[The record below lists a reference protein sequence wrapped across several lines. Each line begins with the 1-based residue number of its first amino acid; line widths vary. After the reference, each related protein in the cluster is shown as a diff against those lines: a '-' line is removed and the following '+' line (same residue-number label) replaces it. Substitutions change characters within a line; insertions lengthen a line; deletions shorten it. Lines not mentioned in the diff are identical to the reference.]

1 LKLYIPL
8 TLALI
13 LASPAQAQDATYN
26 ADTVLAEVAG
36 EKITLGHVVAMRSR
50 LPQQYQ
56 ELPDNVLFS
65 GILDQLID
73 QTIIS
78 QHVTSQEGFNGRGV
92 ELILENERRGIHAS
106 TLIEN
111 FLSTP
116 LPEGALQSAYDAQY
130 GNAAPEQEFNAS
142 HILVET
148 EEEAKALVEALAAGG
163 DFAELAKEKSKGPS
177 GANGGQLG
185 WFGKG
190 QMVPPF
196 EAATTELSDGDV
208 SAPVQTQFGWHV
220 ILLNEKR
227 EKPKP
232 TLEEVQGPLAEQLQK
247 ERLDAHMASIRE
259 GVEVKRVEIKIPPEE
274 IRNLGLI
281 GQ

>member
-1 LKLYIPL
+1 MKLYIPL
-8 TLALI
+8 TIAMI
-13 LASPAQAQDATYN
+13 LASPAQAEDATYN

-50 LPQQYQ
+50 LPQQYRD
-56 ELPDNVLFS
+56 LPDNVLFS

-78 QHVTSQEGFNGRGV
+78 QHVTSQDGFDSRGV
-92 ELILENERRGIHAS
+92 DLILENERRGIYAS

-111 FLSTP
+111 FLATP
-116 LPEGALQSAYDAQY
+116 LPEGALQEAYDAQF
-130 GNAAPEQEFNAS
+130 GNAVAEQEFNAS

-148 EEEAKALVEALAAGG
+148 EDEAKALVEELAAGG
-163 DFAELAKEKSKGPS
+163 DFAALAKDKSKGPS

-196 EAATTELSDGDV
+196 EAATLALSDGEI

-232 TLEEVQGPLAEQLQK
+232 TLEDVQGKLMEQLQK
-247 ERLDAHMASIRE
+247 DRLDAHMNGIRE

-274 IRNLGLI
+274 IRNMGLI

>member
-148 EEEAKALVEALAAGG
+148 EEEAKALV
-163 DFAELAKEKSKGPS
+163 
-177 GANGGQLG
+177 
-185 WFGKG
+185 
-190 QMVPPF
+190 
-196 EAATTELSDGDV
+196 
-208 SAPVQTQFGWHV
+208 PVKTQFGWHV